1 MFIVSS
7 GGCPILGSY
16 CVIVE
21 RMFSLQDHSETL
33 NLLPMMQIEIGI
45 RQPSCTHYI
54 RQLYSYLKNLGI

>member
-21 RMFSLQDHSETL
+21 RMFSLQDHSETP
-33 NLLPMMQIEIGI
+33 NLLPMDAD
-45 RQPSCTHYI
+45 RNWNKTT
-54 RQLYSYLKNLGI
+54 

>member
-21 RMFSLQDHSETL
+21 RMFSLQDHSETP

-54 RQLYSYLKNLGI
+54 RQL